1 MQRLKSKLLL
11 PKIIQY
17 LKEPYPYLYRN
28 HKRLLALLILIG
40 VLSFLFSYSFDP
52 FVVNVAEHKIDYLWI
67 LCIHAFFP
75 LSIAYVYFIILNYAV
90 KDDTR
95 WTLGKELFYLSLILI
110 ITGIGNFLIRDFIY
124 DNPNNWSIQYF
135 VEEIRN
141 SILVGGL
148 LLVIVLPLNLER
160 LIYKHSKTLED
171 LQLKTPNAQVAAQV
185 IQIPSGNEK
194 HQLDVQQFLFA
205 KVESNYTEIYIYDG
219 NELKKGLFRI
229 TLKEL
234 ENYLQEFPHIYKTHR
249 SYLVNLHKITACI
262 GNAQGYQ
269 LSLKNYSK
277 TVPVSRS
284 KLNEFN
290 EYFSKLV

>member
-1 MQRLKSKLLL
+1 ML

-28 HKRLLALLILIG
+28 HKRLLALLITIG
-40 VLSFLFSYSFDP
+40 ILSFLFSYTFEP
-52 FVVNVAEHKIDYLWI
+52 FEVNVDEHKINYLWI
-67 LCIHAFFP
+67 LLIHAFFP
-75 LSIAYVYFIILNYAV
+75 LSIAYVYFLILNYAV
-90 KDDTR
+90 KDDAR
-95 WTLGKELFYLSLILI
+95 WTLGKELFYLSLILV
-110 ITGIGNFLIRDFIY
+110 ITGIGNFLIRDLIY
-124 DNPNNWSIQYF
+124 DNPNNWSAQYF

-141 SILVGGL
+141 SLLVGGL
-148 LLVIVLPLNLER
+148 LLIIVLPLNLER
-160 LIYKHSKTLED
+160 LIYKHIKVLEN
-171 LQLKTPNAQVAAQV
+171 LELKTPNIQVATPL
-185 IQIPSGNEK
+185 IQIPSGNET
-194 HQLDVQQFLFA
+194 HQLDIQQFLFA

-234 ENYLQEFPHIYKTHR
+234 ESYLKEYPHIYKTHR

-269 LSLKNYSK
+269 LSLKNYAK

-284 KLNEFN
+284 KLSEFN
-290 EYFSKLV
+290 AYFSKLT